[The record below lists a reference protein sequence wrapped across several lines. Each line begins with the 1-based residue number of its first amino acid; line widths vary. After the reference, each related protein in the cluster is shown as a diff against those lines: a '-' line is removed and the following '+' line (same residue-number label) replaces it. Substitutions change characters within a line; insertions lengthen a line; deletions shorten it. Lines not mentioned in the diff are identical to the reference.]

1 MFNQESF
8 LDKDI
13 TDCNLLKES
22 KSKKLLVCPIDQNNA
37 NKSFLIKIY
46 LYPGLWQKV
55 KYLFRRSKGDKELKL
70 AQDIS
75 KKGIPTIVPQKVE
88 DKRKLGILKESL
100 VITEQLPD
108 CLDLEELLLKKR
120 VQDRR
125 LKSKVI
131 VEYAKLARLI
141 HDQGIY
147 QDDFD
152 PNNILYQKRQDGTF
166 QLYFVDFE
174 RTKLLKKI
182 SFRKRVHSLAKLN
195 RMGRRLKDV
204 DQMRFLKVYLGAQTT
219 KNELS
224 EWIKEIRRE
233 EKEVFLRDQRRA
245 ERECTSLKNSRIG
258 FINYDPYQGYYR
270 KRYKSKQCYSK
281 HDIIM
286 LLQAL
291 EKSCPPELLRQ
302 YSPGHIFDLTVK
314 LGNQEE
320 VFQVL
325 FFQYSGLR
333 KHWPRMIKKTPL
345 LSAWNKDHAY
355 LKNRSADY
363 LPVAAVEKKI
373 ARNSYYGFL
382 IRKG

>member
-1 MFNQESF
+1 MLKQYVFNHQD
-8 LDKDI
+8 L
-13 TDCNLLKES
+13 TDCTLIKES
-22 KSKKLLVCPIDQNNA
+22 NSKKILVCPIDPNNA
-37 NKSFLIKIY
+37 NRTFLIKIY

-55 KYLFRRSKGDKELKL
+55 KYLFRKSKGDKEFKL

-120 VQDRR
+120 VQDRG

-182 SFRKRVHSLAKLN
+182 SSRKRVHSLAKLN

-204 DQMRFLKVYLGAQTT
+204 DQMRFLKVYLGSQTT
-219 KNELS
+219 KNELR
-224 EWIKEIRRE
+224 EW
-233 EKEVFLRDQRRA
+233 
-245 ERECTSLKNSRIG
+245 
-258 FINYDPYQGYYR
+258 
-270 KRYKSKQCYSK
+270 
-281 HDIIM
+281 
-286 LLQAL
+286 
-291 EKSCPPELLRQ
+291 
-302 YSPGHIFDLTVK
+302 
-314 LGNQEE
+314 
-320 VFQVL
+320 
-325 FFQYSGLR
+325 
-333 KHWPRMIKKTPL
+333 
-345 LSAWNKDHAY
+345 
-355 LKNRSADY
+355 
-363 LPVAAVEKKI
+363 
-373 ARNSYYGFL
+373 
-382 IRKG
+382 